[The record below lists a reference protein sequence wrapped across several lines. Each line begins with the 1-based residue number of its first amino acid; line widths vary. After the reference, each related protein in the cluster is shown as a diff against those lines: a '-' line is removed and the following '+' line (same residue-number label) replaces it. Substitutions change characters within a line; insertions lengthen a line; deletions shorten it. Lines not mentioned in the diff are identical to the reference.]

1 MTIKAV
7 LWDMDGTLAD
17 SEHIA
22 VEALRLA
29 MVEAGLRVP
38 DDLYETVVGCAADDL
53 YRRFVRDLGLSL
65 PLVVW
70 EQRKHAGYF
79 AAIGG
84 LRGFEAALATWRRFE
99 QAGIAQAVVSNSD
112 RMIVDANLRAIGLSR
127 PGLIS
132 VSRND
137 LRQGKPAAEGY
148 LRALWLLGCSPDQAV
163 VVEDSASGAAAGLA
177 AGIRTVFVPHATVA
191 APAGVEA
198 LADMAALERLV
209 LRQAVNP

>member
-29 MVEAGLRVP
+29 MVEAGLQVP

-53 YRRFVRDLGLSL
+53 YHRFVRDLGLSL
-65 PLVVW
+65 PPVVW

-84 LRGFEAALATWRRFE
+84 LRGFEDALATWRRFE
-99 QAGIAQAVVSNSD
+99 AAGIAQAVVSNSD

-148 LRALWLLGCSPDQAV
+148 LRALWLLDCTPDQAV

-198 LADMAALERLV
+198 LTDMAALERLV
-209 LRQAVNP
+209 LP